1 MPTHPSIVVFDL
13 ETTGL
18 DPERHEIIEIGAVKV
33 SHDLN
38 SEIEE
43 FHAKIKP
50 LRIETAMPEALQ
62 VNGYSDK
69 QWADA
74 APVSEVLPAFLE
86 FINGSMLAAYNNT
99 LDIRFLLSNVLRE
112 QLSLTSGYHYV
123 DIFSIAYEHV
133 VGRQGEDEKLR
144 LSDMC
149 AYFGIPKPP
158 EPHQALDDAH
168 AALSV
173 WRMVRAAL

>member
-1 MPTHPSIVVFDL
+1 MPTHPPIVVFDL

-18 DPERHEIIEIGAVKV
+18 DPERQEIIEIGAVKV

-50 LRIETAMPEALQ
+50 QHIETAMPEALQ
-62 VNGYSDK
+62 VNGYSDEL
-69 QWADA
+69 WADA
-74 APVSEVLPAFLE
+74 GPLSEVLPDFLK

-99 LDIRFLLSNVLRE
+99 LDMRFLLSNVARE
-112 QLSLTSGYHYV
+112 KLAMTSGYHYI

-133 VGRQGEDEKLR
+133 VGRQGKDEMLR

-149 AYFGIPKPP
+149 AYFGIPTPP

-168 AALSV
+168 AALNV